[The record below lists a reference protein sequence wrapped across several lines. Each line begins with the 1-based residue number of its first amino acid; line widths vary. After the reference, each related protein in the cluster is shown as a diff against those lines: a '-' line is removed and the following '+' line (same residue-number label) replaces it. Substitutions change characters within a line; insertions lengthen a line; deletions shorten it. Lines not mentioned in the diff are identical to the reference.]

1 MKLAELKA
9 KVYELSGVTTTKQL
23 KAKYKELKTLDLRC
37 RDAWTKALTF
47 LQSQQQIQ
55 QDEFNQWLE
64 NPPEEYQKLFVEIED
79 ISKRYDQKREEV
91 KQLGEEI
98 VASADDL
105 EKLAK
110 ECQEEAIALKRE
122 VKAARRIR
130 KQAQLN

>member
-23 KAKYKELKTLDLRC
+23 KARYKDLKTLDLRC
-37 RDAWTKALTF
+37 KDAWAKALAF
-47 LQSQQQIQ
+47 LQSQQPK
-55 QDEFNQWLE
+55 QDEFNHWLN
-64 NPPEEYQKLFVEIED
+64 NPPEEYQKLFGEIED

-91 KQLGEEI
+91 TQLGEEVI
-98 VASADDL
+98 ASADDL

-122 VKAARRIR
+122 VKVARRIR